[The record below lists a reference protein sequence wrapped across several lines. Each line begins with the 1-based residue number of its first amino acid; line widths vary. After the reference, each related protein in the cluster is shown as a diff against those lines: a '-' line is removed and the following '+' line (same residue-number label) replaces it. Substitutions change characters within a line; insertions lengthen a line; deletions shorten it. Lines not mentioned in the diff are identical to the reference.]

1 MDTENMNW
9 KMIMSGSSGF
19 LLLVYWITNSF
30 LSNMNE
36 ECNYYYLFH
45 LFTIALLIGMSYIIS
60 TGNEDDISTKVASF
74 MIVIL
79 FIFVLYYILSLF
91 IS

>member
-1 MDTENMNW
+1 MNTENMDW

-30 LSNMNE
+30 LTNMNE

-45 LFTIALLIGMSYIIS
+45 LITIALLIGMSYISS
-60 TGNEDDISTKVASF
+60 TCNEDDISTKVASF

>member
-1 MDTENMNW
+1 MNTENMDW

-30 LSNMNE
+30 LTNMNE

-45 LFTIALLIGMSYIIS
+45 QS
-60 TGNEDDISTKVASF
+60 
-74 MIVIL
+74 
-79 FIFVLYYILSLF
+79 
-91 IS
+91 